1 MCLPEN
7 HSILKAGH
15 AAWLSLKGN
24 KQTSEKLSD
33 VLKVTQ
39 LVHERVKTTTILTT
53 IRYDN
58 YHPFSTYHMSDSFMN
73 IISVPYTKPNHQ
85 IFSPASRGGNSERLS
100 NLCS

>member
-53 IRYDN
+53 I
-58 YHPFSTYHMSDSFMN
+58 
-73 IISVPYTKPNHQ
+73 
-85 IFSPASRGGNSERLS
+85 
-100 NLCS
+100 